1 MNRTTS
7 PGPGVAAAA
16 TPGPDGRVPAARL
29 VGRTGT
35 VSDRLSH
42 REVTGLQPG
51 VNVTIIGEPG
61 EGPRTLMRLP
71 SQCSVGLMCPRVILP
86 RHHDVVTCR
95 PGISALCTD

>member
-1 MNRTTS
+1 MNRTSTS

-16 TPGPDGRVPAARL
+16 TRGPDGRVPAARRRL

-61 EGPRTLMRLP
+61 EGPRTLIA
-71 SQCSVGLMCPRVILP
+71 S
-86 RHHDVVTCR
+86 D
-95 PGISALCTD
+95 